1 MALNPAAESA
11 PESEIRSIIEGLA
24 KAVRTRNS
32 KAAASHL
39 APHVVVFD
47 LINPLQYHGADD
59 VHQRAAQWLASFK
72 EDPQYEIRDLNIV
85 ASETVAHCHSL
96 NHVSG
101 VVANGQQIDMW
112 WRATVCFH
120 KQNGQWLVVHEH
132 SSIPMDP
139 NTGKAS
145 PDLKPYRAPTKA
157 ESSTKK

>member
-1 MALNPAAESA
+1 MALNPAA
-11 PESEIRSIIEGLA
+11 ESEIRSIIEGWA
-24 KAVRTRNS
+24 QAVRTRDS
-32 KAAASHL
+32 KALASHF
-39 APHVVVFD
+39 APRTVVFD
-47 LINPLQYHGADD
+47 LVNPLQYKGADD
-59 VHQRAAQWLASFK
+59 VHQRATQWLSSFK
-72 EDPQYEIRDLNIV
+72 EDPHYEIRDLTIL

-101 VVANGQQIDMW
+101 VVTGGQKIDMW

-145 PDLKPYRAPTKA
+145 LDLKP
-157 ESSTKK
+157 